1 VKPKRPS
8 YDFLLVLSEAGSESH
23 FLVWAFQICVLS
35 VLSLW
40 RVPCDWKNSR
50 GGMVWFLD
58 ILIRLMSHFG
68 LLNDLFS
75 RLNNK

>member
-50 GGMVWFLD
+50 GGMVLRHFNSFDESFWFT
-58 ILIRLMSHFG
+58 
-68 LLNDLFS
+68 
-75 RLNNK
+75 